1 MDDILFEKLQQE
13 GLLSAESLQ
22 KIKAHRSNHLFSLH
36 WEIRGLLYLGVLLL
50 TGGLGI
56 LVYKNIET
64 ISHQAILLFIAIVC
78 TGSFYYCFK
87 RSTGFSNEKVVSPS
101 PLFDYIL
108 LLGCIS
114 LVIFIGYIQYQYNVF
129 GNRLGL
135 AGFIPM
141 LVLFASAYY
150 FDNLAILS
158 MAITNL
164 AAWMG
169 ITVTPVEILKA
180 NDFNNSTIIFTGL
193 LLGLLLISAA
203 IFSKGRGFKKHFEF
217 TYNNFGMHVIF
228 ISCLAAMFEFERIYL
243 LLFVLL
249 LGIAWYFYQKALKER
264 SFYMILV
271 TSLYS
276 YIGISYIF
284 LRLIDMIGGLSES
297 MIYMCIFYFI
307 GSGILMAMFLI
318 NTNKKL
324 KRK

>member
-1 MDDILFEKLQQE
+1 
-13 GLLSAESLQ
+13 
-22 KIKAHRSNHLFSLH
+22 
-36 WEIRGLLYLGVLLL
+36 
-50 TGGLGI
+50 
-56 LVYKNIET
+56 
-64 ISHQAILLFIAIVC
+64 
-78 TGSFYYCFK
+78 
-87 RSTGFSNEKVVSPS
+87 
-101 PLFDYIL
+101 
-108 LLGCIS
+108 
-114 LVIFIGYIQYQYNVF
+114 
-129 GNRLGL
+129 
-135 AGFIPM
+135 M